1 MLICMSSLA
10 GTDAQGKHKEASC
23 TCMTEQGTAY
33 DLDQP
38 QCRTIAKRGPVYNP
52 YRERRENEQQPAQQQ
67 QAVQG
72 GAAAP
77 GLSGVVVQRGMR
89 TQGTF
94 PESKGYN
101 TKTTTPSTSLEM

>member
-1 MLICMSSLA
+1 
-10 GTDAQGKHKEASC
+10 
-23 TCMTEQGTAY
+23 
-33 DLDQP
+33 
-38 QCRTIAKRGPVYNP
+38 P

-72 GAAAP
+72 GASAP
-77 GLSGVVVQRGMR
+77 GLAGVVVQRGTR